1 MENETPGNETQTST
15 EELMTKLTARLAS
28 AVELLEKA
36 LLERALPQASLAAS
50 ADDAVGPIVAMVD
63 ASSRET
69 ELARKLAEAEKTIA
83 ELRASSTQREGRR
96 TLPVSLAA
104 KQDGAAP
111 EPAALDAALSS
122 LSLEQRITV
131 KAQLL
136 RSGLV

>member
-1 MENETPGNETQTST
+1 MESETQST
-15 EELMTKLTARLAS
+15 EIQSSTEGLLVQLTTRLAA
-28 AVELLEKA
+28 AVE
-36 LLERALPQASLAAS
+36 LLERALPQANIAAS
-50 ADDAVGPIVAMVD
+50 EAVGPIVAMVEP
-63 ASSRET
+63 SSRED
-69 ELARKLAEAEKTIA
+69 ELVRKLAEAEKTIA